1 MHLPSFL
8 WLWKIAA
15 WSMGLSILAYLI
27 LLTTGSGLLIRYRLR
42 YRQRALL
49 IITHYMIGLCLI
61 FLVFILLA
69 IGIIGTLGH
78 YGNLGHSAHL
88 WAGLITVILV
98 VLSGFSATQINSQA
112 PWWRNVHISSNICLG
127 LTLIWVSITG
137 WTVVQKYLP

>member
-1 MHLPSFL
+1 
-8 WLWKIAA
+8 
-15 WSMGLSILAYLI
+15 
-27 LLTTGSGLLIRYRLR
+27 
-42 YRQRALL
+42 
-49 IITHYMIGLCLI
+49 MIGLCLI